1 MQYGFGT
8 SLKGNR
14 CASEMVN
21 CRDLTSLNLAT
32 LGARTICVT
41 HIGLSTEIK
50 RSILI
55 KRVHFFILVLPRD
68 SNKWVAKIHI
78 FQMIFLANTSHII
91 ESAKGQVISKA
102 NCQAVNS
109 SKKWT
114 NEFIFTRMECAFVC
128 FLEEIEDC
136 KKAFRNYLTFTVW
149 AS

>member
-41 HIGLSTEIK
+41 HMGLSTEIEI
-50 RSILI
+50 SILI
-55 KRVHFFILVLPRD
+55 KRIHFFLL
-68 SNKWVAKIHI
+68 WVRLEIVMNELRRFKYSAD
-78 FQMIFLANTSHII
+78 FLANSSHII
-91 ESAKGQVISKA
+91 ESAAIS
-102 NCQAVNS
+102 
-109 SKKWT
+109 
-114 NEFIFTRMECAFVC
+114 
-128 FLEEIEDC
+128 
-136 KKAFRNYLTFTVW
+136 